1 MKTILMKIG
10 RIVLLSLGF
19 MLWWMI
25 GFGISQALFQAQFP
39 PTEASESTVM
49 ACLLFI
55 AGLETTVLWW
65 ANEHL
70 SASRSKRFGII
81 LLLLFGL
88 QFFMSQNES
97 WYFKDAVGMSERGIL
112 QTVFGGLLLAL
123 GFSALLV
130 FSTRKA
136 ASGVVVKNRLTLI
149 SWNLVIL
156 AFVIYP
162 LIYFLA
168 GHFVAWQFPAI
179 RQYYTGEALNR
190 GFIFQFKDY
199 LQDGLYFFQ
208 ILRGA
213 LWILIAWPFLQH
225 FQGSRFKASWVLGI
239 LFSVL
244 HCTQLL
250 LPNPY
255 MPAEVRYAHLL
266 ETASSVFLWGFLVA
280 WVFVQKRQI

>member
-1 MKTILMKIG
+1 MKILIKVG
-10 RIVLLSLGF
+10 KIVLLSLGF
-19 MLWWMI
+19 VLWWMI

-39 PTEASESTVM
+39 PTEASESTVL
-49 ACLLFI
+49 AYLLLI

-70 SASRSKRFGII
+70 SASRGKRFWVM
-81 LLLLFGL
+81 LLLLFGI

-112 QTVFGGLLLAL
+112 QTMFGGLLLAL

-130 FSTRKA
+130 FSTRKVA
-136 ASGVVVKNRLTLI
+136 AGAITKNSVPLLSGKVAALI
-149 SWNLVIL
+149 FL
-156 AFVIYP
+156 IYP
-162 LIYFLA
+162 SIYFLA

-179 RQYYTGEALNR
+179 RQYYTGETSNQ
-190 GFIFQFKDY
+190 GFILQFKDY
-199 LQDGLYFFQ
+199 LTSGLYFFQ
-208 ILRGA
+208 IARA
-213 LWILIAWPFLQH
+213 TLWILIAWPFLQH
-225 FQGSRFKASWVLGI
+225 FQGNRLKASLVLGG

-255 MPAEVRYAHLL
+255 MPAAVRYAHGL
-266 ETASSVFLWGFLVA
+266 ETASSVFVWGFLVA
-280 WVFVQKRQI
+280 GVLVPKRPV